1 MIALLR
7 KMRIMLPVFSWGAA
21 NLTNEGEARAAYL
34 KAVKAADQGDY
45 SLLLAFA
52 RS

>member
-1 MIALLR
+1 MTEEKSASLY
-7 KMRIMLPVFSWGAA
+7 S
-21 NLTNEGEARAAYL
+21 EGDARAAYL

>member
-1 MIALLR
+1 MADIIIE
-7 KMRIMLPVFSWGAA
+7 KSYKLPVFTWGAA
-21 NLTNEGEARAAYL
+21 NLSKTSDTRKEYL
-34 KAVKAADQGDY
+34 NAVKAADKGNY